1 MRSIRLA
8 LTLAALA
15 APATA
20 MAWHNHLT
28 KSTPAAD
35 ETVAQSPKEIRLWFA
50 EKVQAPFSSVSL
62 LTADSTKVETGK
74 AHGTDDP
81 LSIATEVAK
90 PLAAGRYTVIW
101 RTAGDDGHA
110 VRGRFA
116 FTVGK

>member
-1 MRSIRLA
+1 MRLVPLA
-8 LTLAALA
+8 VTLAALA

-35 ETVAQSPKEIRLWFA
+35 ETGAQSPKEIRLWFA
-50 EKVQAPFSSVSL
+50 EKVQVQFSSIGL
-62 LTADSTKVETGK
+62 LTADSTKVDIGK
-74 AHGTDDP
+74 AHATDDP
-81 LSIATEVAK
+81 LSIAADVTK
-90 PLAAGRYTVIW
+90 PLGPGKYTVVW

-110 VRGRFA
+110 VRGKFA